1 MTPLDPA
8 GVLVEVDVHLPVQAV
23 LDPPMPAQHLA
34 VHPGARL
41 ATADEVAHLH
51 TRLVFDRA
59 LADTHPD
66 HLQILPLRLRTKT
79 LRLRQDGITTPLDA
93 AMSFV
98 FAPKL
103 FQPRVVRLEGLVQ
116 ALLD

>member
-79 LRLRQDGITTPLDA
+79 LRLRQDAGPTHHGFSELPANLRISSRNSASA
-93 AMSFV
+93 A
-98 FAPKL
+98 AAT
-103 FQPRVVRLEGLVQ
+103 RLH
-116 ALLD
+116 AM